1 MMEHLLIR
9 FLGLV
14 YLLLSTMLMA
24 EVSQRIE
31 NTNFTISQGSVF
43 PNDNTRYL
51 YNYDRLRYRTDYFD
65 DTLFFTFIGDGVN
78 YLGSKYVDSD
88 SFSFREL
95 LHADVP
101 FRTQS
106 EFHYYDKGSIY
117 AKLYRMYGGYEDE
130 ENRIVLGLQNIS
142 MGVGRL
148 WNPTNI
154 FNPPNTYSL
163 EPDEVFGVMA
173 LSYTRHISER
183 SDMTAVVSQKEDHS
197 FKYALRYKAF
207 LDFTDVGLSLIKS
220 NETFMLGLELEAN
233 LGDTGIE
240 VRAEGAYIESEL
252 KETTFA
258 TKNENF
264 YQAILGADYGFQ
276 NGVTLTLEARY
287 TSQTFAF
294 DQILLNVDSE
304 ILPNLAFSK
313 FYLGSTVNY
322 DFTLFLSGSLLYIE
336 SFNTFNSRF
345 ISPSLTYTLN
355 DYNSFVL
362 GAMIQ
367 QGNEQSEFGSFS
379 NTYYLNY
386 KLSF

>member
-9 FLGLV
+9 IIGLLL
-14 YLLLSTMLMA
+14 LLLSTTLVA
-24 EVSQRIE
+24 EFTQRIE

-43 PNDNTRYL
+43 PEDSTTYL
-51 YNYDRLRYRTDYFD
+51 YNYDRLRYRADYTYENF
-65 DTLFFTFIGDGVN
+65 FFTFIGDGVN
-78 YLGSKYVDSD
+78 YLGTEYVNSQ
-88 SFSFREL
+88 SFSYLEL

-101 FRTQS
+101 FKTQS
-106 EFHYYDKGSIY
+106 AFYSYDGGSAY

-130 ENRIVLGLQNIS
+130 KNRVVLGFLNIS

-148 WNPTNI
+148 WNPTNL
-154 FNPPNTYSL
+154 FNPRNTYSL
-163 EPDEVFGVMA
+163 EPDEVFGVLAM
-173 LSYTRHISER
+173 SYTRHINDM
-183 SDMTAVVSQKEDHS
+183 SDITAVISQKEDHS

-220 NETFMLGLELEAN
+220 DDTLMLGVELEAN

-240 VRAEGAYIESEL
+240 IRSEGSYIENEL
-252 KETTFA
+252 KKTPTT
-258 TKNENF
+258 TNKESF
-264 YQAILGADYGFQ
+264 YQAILGADYGFK

-287 TSQTFAF
+287 SSHTFNY
-294 DQILLNVDSE
+294 DQILLNYDSE

-313 FYLGSTVNY
+313 FNVGTSLSY

-336 SFNTFNSRF
+336 SFNTHNSRF

-367 QGNEQSEFGSFS
+367 QGDNKSEFGGFS
-379 NTYYLNY
+379 NTYYFNY

>member
-1 MMEHLLIR
+1 MMVHLLIR
-9 FLGLV
+9 LLGVLL
-14 YLLLSTMLMA
+14 LLLSTTLVA
-24 EVSQRIE
+24 EFSQRIE

-43 PNDNTRYL
+43 PEDSTTYL
-51 YNYDRLRYRTDYFD
+51 YNYDRLRYRVDYTHENF
-65 DTLFFTFIGDGVN
+65 FFTFIGDGVN
-78 YLGSKYVDSD
+78 YLGSEYVNSQ
-88 SFSFREL
+88 SFSYLEL

-101 FRTQS
+101 FKTQS
-106 EFHYYDKGSIY
+106 TFHSYDGGAAY

-130 ENRIVLGLQNIS
+130 KNRVVLGFQNIS

-148 WNPTNI
+148 WNPTNL
-154 FNPPNTYSL
+154 FNPRNTYSL
-163 EPDEVFGVMA
+163 EPDEVFGVLA
-173 LSYTRHISER
+173 VSYTRHIN
-183 SDMTAVVSQKEDHS
+183 DMSHLTAVVSQKEDHS

-220 NETFMLGLELEAN
+220 NETLMLGYELEAN
-233 LGDTGIE
+233 LWDTGIE
-240 VRAEGAYIESEL
+240 VRSEGAYIENEL
-252 KETTFA
+252 KNTPLTTE
-258 TKNENF
+258 KESF
-264 YQAILGADYGFQ
+264 YQAILGADYGFK

-287 TSQTFAF
+287 SSHTF
-294 DQILLNVDSE
+294 DYNQILFNYDSE

-313 FYLGSTVNY
+313 FNVGTTLNY

-336 SFNTFNSRF
+336 SFNTHNSRF

-367 QGNEQSEFGSFS
+367 QGDKESEFGAFS
-379 NTYYLNY
+379 NTYYFNY